1 MKIAPIPTN
10 EKERL
15 AALKKYNILDTEPD
29 AALDAMV
36 QLASYIC
43 QTPIAAIS
51 LIDENR
57 QWFKAISGLDATET
71 SRDVAFCAHTI
82 LHNETMIVPDAQQDE
97 RFVDNPLVTSTPNI
111 RFYAGVPLVASGGQH
126 LGTL

>member
-71 SRDVAFCAHTI
+71 SRDVAFCAHT
-82 LHNETMIVPDAQQDE
+82 
-97 RFVDNPLVTSTPNI
+97 
-111 RFYAGVPLVASGGQH
+111 
-126 LGTL
+126 